1 MAVEKPTPVSVE
13 ARRLDISIL
22 PDNFSIPLKDFM
34 VGQNDD
40 IQNVA
45 NKANE
50 ASDSAYVANLT
61 NEEQNI
67 VLAEHSETLV
77 DHENRVDALEITVAD
92 HEIRIGSLEGRMDVA
107 EAEIDALQVTVADH
121 ETRITANE
129 TAIDDHETRITANE
143 ASIAD
148 HETRIDALEYAVTR
162 KKSELVFT
170 GVSLA
175 IPTTVSNLITL
186 LKALTPTSGTF
197 APFFDTVN
205 DKMVVFNENKS
216 LNFKLSLV
224 GSWPGG
230 TGNRSMELTFSGG
243 VPDTLVNG
251 RTSVTASDNVLLA
264 TFFSVDQ
271 GGFLATNGS
280 TMTIKSNGA
289 TFTATTVKLIAEQ

>member
-1 MAVEKPTPVSVE
+1 MMAVEKPTPVSVE

-45 NKANE
+45 DKANE
-50 ASDSAYVANLT
+50 ASDSAYFANLS
-61 NEEQNI
+61 NEEQNVVI
-67 VLAEHSETLV
+67 AAHSETLE
-77 DHENRVDALEITVAD
+77 DHERRVDSLEITVAD
-92 HEIRIGSLEGRMDVA
+92 HEGRIGSLEGRMTTA
-107 EAEIDALQVTVADH
+107 EGEIDALQVTVADH

-129 TAIDDHETRITANE
+129 S
-143 ASIAD
+143 SIAD

-162 KKSELVFT
+162 KKSELVFS
-170 GVSLA
+170 GISLV
-175 IPTTVSNLITL
+175 IPTTASNLITL

-197 APFFDTVN
+197 SPFFDTTN

-230 TGNRSMELTFSGG
+230 TGNRSMELTFSGA
-243 VPDTLVNG
+243 VPDTIVND
-251 RTSVTASDNVLLA
+251 RTSVTVSDNVLLA

-280 TMTIKSNGA
+280 TLTIKSNGA
-289 TFTATTVKLIAEQ
+289 AFTATTIKLIAEQ

>member
-45 NKANE
+45 DKANE

-61 NEEQNI
+61 NEEQNV
-67 VLAEHSETLV
+67 VLAEHSETLA
-77 DHENRVDALEITVAD
+77 DHEKRVESLEITVAD
-92 HEIRIGSLEGRMDVA
+92 HEVRIGSLEGRMDVA
-107 EAEIDALQVTVADH
+107 EAEIDALQVTVA
-121 ETRITANE
+121 
-129 TAIDDHETRITANE
+129 DHETRITANE

-170 GVSLA
+170 GISLA

-197 APFFDTVN
+197 APFFDTIN

>member
-45 NKANE
+45 DKANE

-61 NEEQNI
+61 NEEQNV
-67 VLAEHSETLV
+67 VLAEHSETLA

-92 HEIRIGSLEGRMDVA
+92 HEARIGSLEGRMDVA
-107 EAEIDALQVTVADH
+107 EAEIDALQVTVA
-121 ETRITANE
+121 
-129 TAIDDHETRITANE
+129 DHETRITANE

-170 GVSLA
+170 GISLA

-197 APFFDTVN
+197 APFFDTIN

-243 VPDTLVNG
+243 VPDTLVND

>member
-45 NKANE
+45 DKANE

-61 NEEQNI
+61 NEEQNV
-67 VLAEHSETLV
+67 VLAEHSETLA

-92 HEIRIGSLEGRMDVA
+92 HEVRIGSLEGRMDTA
-107 EAEIDALQVTVADH
+107 EAEIDALQVTVA
-121 ETRITANE
+121 
-129 TAIDDHETRITANE
+129 DHETRITANE

-170 GVSLA
+170 GISLA

-197 APFFDTVN
+197 APFFDTIN

>member
-1 MAVEKPTPVSVE
+1 MAVEKPTQVSAE

-45 NKANE
+45 DKANE

-61 NEEQNI
+61 NEEQNV
-67 VLAEHSETLV
+67 VLAEHSETLA

-92 HEIRIGSLEGRMDVA
+92 HEVRIGSLEGRMDVA
-107 EAEIDALQVTVADH
+107 EAEIDAMQVTVA
-121 ETRITANE
+121 
-129 TAIDDHETRITANE
+129 DHETRITANE

-162 KKSELVFT
+162 KKSELVFS
-170 GVSLA
+170 GISLA

-243 VPDTLVNG
+243 VPDTLVND
-251 RTSVTASDNVLLA
+251 RTSVTSSDNVLLA

>member
-45 NKANE
+45 DKANE

-61 NEEQNI
+61 NEEQNV
-67 VLAEHSETLV
+67 VLAEHSETLA

-92 HEIRIGSLEGRMDVA
+92 HEVRIGSLEGRMDTA
-107 EAEIDALQVTVADH
+107 EAEIDALQVTVA
-121 ETRITANE
+121 
-129 TAIDDHETRITANE
+129 DHETRITANE

-170 GVSLA
+170 GISLA

-197 APFFDTVN
+197 APFFDTIN

-243 VPDTLVNG
+243 VPDTLVND

-271 GGFLATNGS
+271 GGFLGTNGS

>member
-1 MAVEKPTPVSVE
+1 MAVEKPTTVSVE

-45 NKANE
+45 GKANE

-67 VLAEHSETLV
+67 VLAEHSETLA

-92 HEIRIGSLEGRMDVA
+92 HEVRIGSLEGRMDVA
-107 EAEIDALQVTVADH
+107 EAEIDALQFTVA
-121 ETRITANE
+121 
-129 TAIDDHETRITANE
+129 DHETRITANE
-143 ASIAD
+143 ASIAN
-148 HETRIDALEYAVTR
+148 HETRIDELEYAVTR
-162 KKSELVFT
+162 KKSELVFS
-170 GVSLA
+170 GISLA

-197 APFFDTVN
+197 APFFDTIN

-243 VPDTLVNG
+243 VPDTLVND
-251 RTSVTASDNVLLA
+251 RTSFTASDNVLLA